1 MRLSCKLL
9 TIAWFVFALPVV
21 AKADFSQLP
30 GGIFAPTTISGGTTY
45 QSVFDTGPINA
56 GELRNFS
63 VAYDNFSSATGGSL
77 DSITWVGKYLDPLPN
92 PTTQTFHIELFA
104 DNGSNRPAN
113 NLYVP
118 TPLFSTVLTA
128 TETLDVLSGG
138 DQYYRYTATIPS
150 PVFLAPGTQYWL
162 SILGEQ
168 PYGQNAFGWAFS
180 NIGDGLAVGD
190 FQPSAN
196 AAIQRFA
203 VGGDFAFSA
212 SITAVPEPSSCLL
225 LAGAA
230 GTICWR
236 KWRGR
241 RKVTV

>member
-104 DNGSNRPAN
+104 DNGSNRP
-113 NLYVP
+113 P
-118 TPLFSTVLTA
+118 TIFTFRHRCLVQFS
-128 TETLDVLSGG
+128 
-138 DQYYRYTATIPS
+138 
-150 PVFLAPGTQYWL
+150 
-162 SILGEQ
+162 
-168 PYGQNAFGWAFS
+168 
-180 NIGDGLAVGD
+180 
-190 FQPSAN
+190 
-196 AAIQRFA
+196 
-203 VGGDFAFSA
+203 
-212 SITAVPEPSSCLL
+212 
-225 LAGAA
+225 
-230 GTICWR
+230 
-236 KWRGR
+236 R
-241 RKVTV
+241 RPKR